1 MQDRYPVET
10 QIIADHGVA
19 DDILDHV
26 LSAAS
31 AAIENELKAIG
42 EPVWW
47 PTTSCLS
54 RPRWWKALLQ
64 RAPGIFLR
72 RSRH

>member
-10 QIIADHGVA
+10 QTIADHGAA

-26 LSAAS
+26 LNAAS

-47 PTTSCLS
+47 PTTSC
-54 RPRWWKALLQ
+54 
-64 RAPGIFLR
+64 APGIFLR

>member
-1 MQDRYPVET
+1 MSVEAMMGRT
-10 QIIADHGVA
+10 EEQMRHCGKTGAE
-19 DDILDHV
+19 
-26 LSAAS
+26 AS

-47 PTTSCLS
+47 PTTSC
-54 RPRWWKALLQ
+54 
-64 RAPGIFLR
+64 APGIFLR